1 MKFSLR
7 TFVCSAVLGLP
18 SIQNAQQA
26 STVATATDWSDTQVD
41 TAVPASQTRQPA
53 GDAGFYPTVADMALL
68 GDRDYPRMGPLNEHG
83 PDALMQ
89 NSMGLFEYESGPQ
102 DFYARNRKAFDP
114 INQVLGVFTPNKAI
128 TAELP
133 GVPLAGATL
142 DASFPV
148 FTRAFE
154 PRNAHLKLGPLA
166 FDLVW
171 VGAGALWS
179 DYSGTRPLPDGVED
193 GWITAIDVAMRGTL
207 QITDSL
213 HLSFLA
219 DLVYLPGTNEVAFR
233 SLNNS
238 FPNAVAEIFYQTRLG
253 SWDLL
258 FFDQFVARP
267 GIDIFA
273 NLDNTGV
280 DWSGRYQFGFYGRED
295 QASFYD
301 NEQVWFVNQI
311 AGRASTMVG
320 ASDWRFLGAYDH
332 FDFWQSFDFDNQQS
346 RDTLAL
352 SLGYEGNKIPFA
364 PMLIYEVTTP
374 DRFDSF
380 WHRAQLQL
388 SGRLTENVRLTTRG
402 GYLWTSGLDSEI
414 DTYLWDILLEHQFSQ
429 RGSHSFGIGQQFF
442 EDAFSPEILL
452 TNYLRYT
459 VNYQVAKTLIAGA
472 YFQHSDGEVV
482 VSSGR
487 RQSTGDLDFYTIA
500 GTLSFRPLDFT
511 QILGLV
517 AYERSN
523 TSYDSF
529 EIDRMIYR
537 IQASQRLASRL
548 TLETLYQFEDFDS
561 STSFDEHLVSMS
573 LRWYF

>member
-1 MKFSLR
+1 MKISLR

-18 SIQNAQQA
+18 SVQKGQDAPEVA
-26 STVATATDWSDTQVD
+26 SSPEWSDTRVE
-41 TAVPASQTRQPA
+41 TAGPVNEPALPEEGS
-53 GDAGFYPTVADMALL
+53 GFFPTTADLALL
-68 GDRDYPRMGPLNEHG
+68 GDRDYARTGALNELG

-102 DFYARNRKAFDP
+102 DFYARNREALAP
-114 INQVLGVFTPNKAI
+114 INQVLGIFTPNKGL
-128 TAELP
+128 TTELP

-142 DASFPV
+142 DGSFPI
-148 FTRAFE
+148 FTRTFE

-171 VGAGALWS
+171 LGAGALWS
-179 DYSGTRPLPDGVED
+179 DYSGADLGDGRDD
-193 GWITAIDVAMRGTL
+193 GWITAIDVALRGTL
-207 QITDSL
+207 QLTDSL

-233 SLNNS
+233 SLNGS
-238 FPNAVAEIFYQTRLG
+238 YPNAVAEIFYQTKLG
-253 SWDLL
+253 SWDFL

-301 NEQVWFVNQI
+301 NELVWFANQI
-311 AGRASTMVG
+311 AGRASSMVG
-320 ASDWRFLGAYDH
+320 ASDWRFLSAYDH
-332 FDFWQSFDFDNQQS
+332 FDFWQSFDFDNHQS

-352 SLGYEGNKIPFA
+352 SLGYEGNNIPFA
-364 PMLIYEVTTP
+364 PLLIYEVTTP
-374 DRFDSF
+374 DQFDSF
-380 WHRAQLQL
+380 YHRAQLQL
-388 SGRLTENVRLTTRG
+388 TGRITENVRLLTRG

-414 DTYLWDILLEHQFSQ
+414 GTYLWDVVLDHQFSQ

-459 VNYQVAKTLIAGA
+459 VNYQIAKTLTAGA
-472 YFQHSDGEVV
+472 YFQQSDGEVI
-482 VSSGR
+482 VSSGQ
-487 RQSTGDLDFYTIA
+487 RQSTGDQDVYTMA

-511 QILGLV
+511 QIIGLV

-523 TSYDSF
+523 TDYDSF

-561 STSFDEHLVSMS
+561 SASFDEHLVSMS